1 MLLICTMKR
10 RVAILAQLI
19 HCSVPFVCTCPLL
32 PRTMKRLDPFQDIGN
47 RVTRCR
53 HSLPQLA
60 DIGNTHT
67 SKAPTAMGPTVAMG
81 LNEALVVPMFSDV
94 FKVAD
99 DFAVTGAFAGAA
111 SSFETSG
118 ALAIE
123 AGVSSEDPMMPRLPR
138 GRVGV
143 EPEFGWDECKYCDV
157 CGMWLNGQEH
167 YDEHLGTNRHRRLV
181 EKAKTYARETCEQCP
196 FPMSL

>member
-1 MLLICTMKR
+1 
-10 RVAILAQLI
+10 
-19 HCSVPFVCTCPLL
+19 
-32 PRTMKRLDPFQDIGN
+32 
-47 RVTRCR
+47 
-53 HSLPQLA
+53 
-60 DIGNTHT
+60 
-67 SKAPTAMGPTVAMG
+67 MGPTVAMG

-143 EPEFGWDECKYCDV
+143 EPELGWDESKYCDV
-157 CGMWLNGQEH
+157 CTMWFNGQKLYEA
-167 YDEHLGTNRHRRLV
+167 HLWRKMHRRSV
-181 EKAKTYARETCEQCP
+181 EKQKANTYATETCEQSP